1 MLILLAALLLSY
13 VVPAVRMLW
22 MPYELFGSAVQ
33 KRGQWTCSKL
43 RPHLAWNLLPK
54 CGQF

>member
-33 KRGQWTCSKL
+33 KKGQWTCSKL